1 MSRSFNQPPVILEI
15 FYDITLEK
23 GLGYLITVWRLQKPH
38 LTSQPLSGWIL
49 MGQYFF
55 LKCLDGIEW
64 AKCDL
69 LSCWTAHQMNIW
81 LEHNL
86 VFLCHFFWSSTI
98 GVSRLPASTLESGIH
113 EARRKQNKVITVLFL
128 ESQVPQLASYFL
140 SVFQSCLMFVLH
152 IMLMAQNCTLE
163 DREKYPTPLF
173 KPLGHKQ
180 YTSKQPWVK
189 EKILK
194 IKYNKYE

>member
-152 IMLMAQNCTLE
+152 ITSGFKLYLSFTTPSFQKMNSRHIFKQGKFCSFLWKVAFIQRDIRYTL
-163 DREKYPTPLF
+163 
-173 KPLGHKQ
+173 
-180 YTSKQPWVK
+180 
-189 EKILK
+189 
-194 IKYNKYE
+194 